1 MTEGVE
7 ESNFRKNYTPSASL
21 HQKYTRMY
29 EKQFSFC
36 TFFFFFLFSP
46 NCTQSSKGFFFLLFF
61 FVYIKCYISNRTP
74 FADFLYLRSQ
84 NIFIFPFF
92 AVFFFS
98 FFTLLLP
105 RGFRIMEYRLD
116 IDLYLIYMKGV
127 YYAGEYTRK

>member
-36 TFFFFFLFSP
+36 TFFCLFSP

-61 FVYIKCYISNRTP
+61 LSISNVIFRIEHRLRTSYISGLKI
-74 FADFLYLRSQ
+74 FLYFLFSLY
-84 NIFIFPFF
+84 
-92 AVFFFS
+92 FFFHS
-98 FFTLLLP
+98 SLFYSLEGSGLWNIGWT
-105 RGFRIMEYRLD
+105 
-116 IDLYLIYMKGV
+116 LIYI
-127 YYAGEYTRK
+127 